1 MKASI
6 LQWTYCNVFSL
17 ISGVQAYADALLV
30 IIKTLAHNSGL
41 DAQESIVKLQEEYTS
56 PKQAVGLDIKT
67 GLFLR
72 LHYISFKCVNT
83 LVHVYSI
90 KKYCYSRCL
99 QLMTFM
105 LWVCF
110 WYFVS
115 IQLYFFCRGSYFT
128 NGCRNSRQLSGQ
140 KTTSSLLVSSL
151 KYTMQKNFEFFIACF
166 IIEWHEIPIELIKFY
181 VFLLWV
187 VKYLSI
193 DFGKGIIKIYY

>member
-115 IQLYFFCRGSYFT
+115 IQLYFFFCRGSYFT
-128 NGCRNSRQLSGQ
+128 IGCRNSRQFSGQ

-151 KYTMQKNFEFFIACF
+151 KYTVQKNFEFFIACF
-166 IIEWHEIPIELIKFY
+166 IIAWHEIPNWLNFMYFY
-181 VFLLWV
+181 HR
-187 VKYLSI
+187 
-193 DFGKGIIKIYY
+193 